1 MKHTALLFCLSWVW
15 GAAMAADEAVPA
27 EPYHATIG
35 SDGVQHVR
43 IVGGDYFFKPSH
55 VIVKVNTPVEFSV
68 NLEKGIIPHSLVIK
82 APEAGISVD
91 EDLSTDVKT
100 IRFTPSAAGKYP
112 YYCRNKLLFLKS
124 HRERGMEGVI
134 EVVE

>member
-1 MKHTALLFCLSWVW
+1 MKHAALLFCLFGAWV
-15 GAAMAADEAVPA
+15 AAVAAGEPVPA

-55 VIVKVNTPVEFSV
+55 VIVKVNMPVEFSV
-68 NLEKGIIPHSLVIK
+68 NVEKGIAPHSLVIK

-100 IRFTPSAAGKYP
+100 IRFTASATGKYS
-112 YYCRNKLLFLKS
+112 YYCKNKLLFFKS
-124 HRERGMEGVI
+124 HQERGMEGVI